1 MLRLLLDTLSDVLG
15 RIAGSIRRAPG
26 GPWPNPRTALGTG
39 LAALML
45 ATATLEAPA
54 APANGDDVVVRV
66 QKGAGELSVYA
77 ELTVPATLGQTWE
90 VLVDY
95 DRMGEFLSTVDASRI
110 VKREG
115 SRLEVAQ
122 TSHLRFGPLKI
133 SLNNRRRVELS
144 PQREIRS
151 HLIEGDLK
159 ASDFTTS
166 LVEEGA
172 VMRVTWRGRMV
183 PGPLARLAVTPDTV
197 EGELRQL
204 CQELRAEILRREA
217 RRTSPA
223 CRIAQA
229 CE

>member
-1 MLRLLLDTLSDVLG
+1 MWSTPTVSNKSRWLWNNLRKST
-15 RIAGSIRRAPG
+15 IQ
-26 GPWPNPRTALGTG
+26 G
-39 LAALML
+39 LTALML

-54 APANGDDVVVRV
+54 VPPNGDDVVVRV
-66 QKGAGELSVYA
+66 QKGGGELDVFA
-77 ELTVPATLGQTWE
+77 ELTVPASPGQTWE

-133 SLNNRRRVELS
+133 SLNNRRRVELI

-183 PGPLARLAVTPDTV
+183 PGPLARLAVTTDVV
-197 EGELRQL
+197 ERQLRQL

-223 CRIAQA
+223 CRLAQA